1 MPFNPS
7 TFYLSQ
13 ESEKSEVSPLKKP
26 HFEPQCKSR
35 EQFTLMKMCVKVF
48 LEWDEPRI
56 NVTYNI
62 SLGGTKNECNS
73 ICQGN
78 LLKGIE
84 NKIVRIE
91 AFRKLQSL
99 LKYFP
104 QNIQKSSEQFLKK
117 FSRFWKYPIPYIV
130 LRGWKPFRACYHS
143 ALILD
148 YTTLCNWVIYRVY
161 YKQIKALC

>member
-1 MPFNPS
+1 MPFNPP

-62 SLGGTKNECNS
+62 SLGGTKNKSNS
-73 ICQGN
+73 ICKGN

-84 NKIVRIE
+84 NKIIRID

-99 LKYFP
+99 FIYHTHAITTRGLYIF
-104 QNIQKSSEQFLKK
+104 
-117 FSRFWKYPIPYIV
+117 YPIFQYINKES
-130 LRGWKPFRACYHS
+130 W
-143 ALILD
+143 
-148 YTTLCNWVIYRVY
+148 T
-161 YKQIKALC
+161 